1 MKKCPNCNFEN
12 QDNSQFCQNCGA
24 PLPMTVPQ
32 GQPQQPKNASGGMC
46 TASMVLGIVGLV
58 LTFVVI
64 GIVPAIIGLVLGIIA
79 LVGKK
84 PKRGQ
89 AIAGVVLSGI
99 AIILFALLMLGTSLP
114 ENQTE
119 DEDVATEQVEE
130 QGDTDDLSQNDNSSQ
145 ASPLSDE
152 IKQFQ
157 SGGYVY
163 ITNSDLSTYAVNM
176 SGVKVYIVTQV
187 DDMKDGMIQSTLD
200 DGFMMSNFN
209 VGDNYD
215 KYSEFIT
222 EDDTVAIAGTVAD
235 MTDYSFVGK
244 SVELNDCIVFAIG
257 DDANKYDKDSTD
269 ESLSQYLTVTEDVA
283 DTEDDISEE
292 DYKNLCQQL
301 NYEDILRNPDTYD
314 GEYCVVSGTVD
325 QIIEG
330 WFDTY
335 TIYVMDASGNKWEC
349 GYMYKDGESH
359 LLEGDSVTVYGKCNG
374 TTTATTLMGEQV
386 TSPYVDA
393 EYIN

>member
-24 PLPMTVPQ
+24 PLPIPTPQ
-32 GQPQQPKNASGGMC
+32 NQPQLPQKKEKWYQG
-46 TASMVLGIVGLV
+46 TAFTVIMLILFFPVGLMLMWMYRKNWKTAV
-58 LTFVVI
+58 K
-64 GIVPAIIGLVLGIIA
+64 AIITAVFVILVLPSAFGDDDNSQNEEQ
-79 LVGKK
+79 V
-84 PKRGQ
+84 
-89 AIAGVVLSGI
+89 
-99 AIILFALLMLGTSLP
+99 TSESEENEE
-114 ENQTE
+114 ENQESQEEDTE
-119 DEDVATEQVEE
+119 TGSLDPELE
-130 QGDTDDLSQNDNSSQ
+130 
-145 ASPLSDE
+145 
-152 IKQFQ
+152 QFQ
-157 SGGYVY
+157 SGGYAY
-163 ITNSDLSTYAVNM
+163 ITNSDLNTYAVNM
-176 SGVKVYIVTQV
+176 SGAKVYVVTKV
-187 DDMKDGMIQSTLD
+187 DDMKDGKIQSTLD

-209 VGDNYD
+209 VGDNYE
-215 KYSEFIT
+215 KYSEFIA
-222 EDDTVAIAGTVAD
+222 EDDAVAIAGTVAD

-244 SVELNDCIVFAIG
+244 SVEVNDCIVFAVG
-257 DDANKYDKDSTD
+257 DDTNQYVKDSTD

-349 GYMYKDGESH
+349 NYMYKDGESH

-374 TTTATTLMGEQV
+374 TTTASTLMGEQV
-386 TSPYVDA
+386 TLPHIET

>member
-1 MKKCPNCNFEN
+1 MRCPNCNFEN
-12 QDNSQFCQNCGA
+12 NDNNRFCINCGS
-24 PLPMTVPQ
+24 PLPVIVPQ
-32 GQPQQPKNASGGMC
+32 GQPKQSKKSEKWYQC
-46 TASMVLGIVGLV
+46 TAFTVIMLILFFPVGLV
-58 LTFVVI
+58 FMWIYRKNWKTVVKATI
-64 GIVPAIIGLVLGIIA
+64 TAIFIILVLPSAFG
-79 LVGKK
+79 
-84 PKRGQ
+84 
-89 AIAGVVLSGI
+89 
-99 AIILFALLMLGTSLP
+99 
-114 ENQTE
+114 
-119 DEDVATEQVEE
+119 DEDNSYNKEQVTSESEE
-130 QGDTDDLSQNDNSSQ
+130 NEEENRDVQEDDTKEVSLDSEL
-145 ASPLSDE
+145 E
-152 IKQFQ
+152 QFK
-157 SGGYVY
+157 SGGYAY
-163 ITNSDLSTYAVNM
+163 ITNSDLNTYAVNM
-176 SGVKVYIVTQV
+176 TGVKAYVVTQV

-209 VGDNYD
+209 VGDNYE
-215 KYSEFIT
+215 KYSEFIA

-235 MTDYSFVGK
+235 MKDYSFAGK
-244 SVELNDCIVFAIG
+244 SVELNDCIVFAVG
-257 DDANKYDKDSTD
+257 DDANQYVKDSTD

-283 DTEDDISEE
+283 DAEDDISEE

-349 GYMYKDGESH
+349 IYLYKDGESH

-374 TTTATTLMGEQV
+374 TTTANTLMGEQV
-386 TSPYVDA
+386 TLPYVDA